1 MALALD
7 FNEEASKVFKD
18 FALRKYK
25 VDGVQATWV
34 TFKFDSVQRPNAKKG
49 IVGATTVVLDK
60 VSTGSHD
67 ELLAY
72 LNDTDGLYIY
82 TFIEYTHEN
91 RDAVKLVFIS
101 YAPDGSTIDTRYLM
115 GANQTHLKERTQPN
129 VTLAAQDKDQV
140 TIAALIEKA
149 KETK

>member
-7 FNEEASKVFKD
+7 FDNDANAVFRD
-18 FALRKYK
+18 FALRRHK
-25 VDGVQATWV
+25 VNGVNATWV
-34 TFKFDSVQRPNAKKG
+34 TFKFDSVSRPNPKKG
-49 IVGATTVVLDK
+49 VVGATTVVLDK

-82 TFIEYTHEN
+82 TFIEYTHEG
-91 RDAVKLVFIS
+91 RDAVKLVFVS

-115 GANQTHLKERTQPN
+115 GANATHLKEKTQPN

-140 TIAALIEKA
+140 TLEALIEKA

>member
-7 FNEEASKVFKD
+7 LDNAANEVFKQ
-18 FALRKYK
+18 FALRRYK
-25 VDGVQATWV
+25 VDGVAATWV
-34 TFKFDSVQRPNAKKG
+34 TFKFDSVQRPNPKKG

-67 ELLAY
+67 ELLKY
-72 LNDTDGLYIY
+72 LNDTDGLYVY

-115 GANQTHLKERTQPN
+115 GANATHLKEKTQPN
-129 VTLAAQDKDQV
+129 VTLAAQDKDQC
-140 TIAALIEKA
+140 TLEALIEKA